1 MNANRGAFGLA
12 MVAVFVGCA
21 LLAPAAQAEETPLFR
36 TEISP
41 VNEKGTLSELHV
53 ISVNA
58 GMLKCA
64 KVGLTDNGG
73 NGGMML
79 LMEPTYSECSING
92 VAATVKLNGCKYTF
106 EPIKKIE
113 ADRYSGRMGIV
124 CPAGSAIEV
133 SVGFCVV
140 SVGEQAN
147 KENVQIID
155 NTKAEPAKDE
165 TWKTEVKGVKYT
177 QNAFCTGGAGTFE
190 NLSYSGSET
199 IQGTNPGTGL
209 PDGLWVE

>member
-1 MNANRGAFGLA
+1 MKANRGAIGLA
-12 MVAVFVGCA
+12 MVAVIVACA

-36 TEISP
+36 AEISP
-41 VNEKGTLSELHV
+41 VNEKGTQSEQHV

-58 GMLKCA
+58 GTLKCA
-64 KVGLTDNGG
+64 KVNLVDNGG
-73 NGGMML
+73 NGGMAL
-79 LMEPTYSECSING
+79 LMEPTYTECLVNG
-92 VAATVKLNGCKYTF
+92 VAATVKMNGCKYEF

-113 ADRYSGRMGIV
+113 ADRYSGRMGVV
-124 CPAGSAIEV
+124 CPVGGKIEV
-133 SVGFCVV
+133 ATGFCLVTIE
-140 SVGEQAN
+140 GQAN
-147 KENVQIID
+147 KETVQIID

-190 NLSYSGSET
+190 NLSYTGSET
-199 IQGTNPGTGL
+199 IQGTTEAGL